1 MPQRT
6 VEQAGWREISE
17 KISGHGP
24 QSKRDRWFTS
34 TGMMENYPHVMR
46 SRTIMVGTTDSGHQC
61 INPLVGSE
69 ARTHSR
75 SQI

>member
-24 QSKRDRWFTS
+24 QSKRDRRFTS
-34 TGMMENYPHVMR
+34 SGMMENYPHVMR
-46 SRTIMVGTTDSGHQC
+46 SRR
-61 INPLVGSE
+61 L
-69 ARTHSR
+69 
-75 SQI
+75 